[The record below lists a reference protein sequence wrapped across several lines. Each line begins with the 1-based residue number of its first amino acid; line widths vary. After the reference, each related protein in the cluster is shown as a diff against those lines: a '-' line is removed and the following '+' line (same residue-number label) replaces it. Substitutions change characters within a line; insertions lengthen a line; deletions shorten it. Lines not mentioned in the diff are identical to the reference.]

1 MPETI
6 KPGVDETEKV
16 IQEYRQEIIRAIE
29 NQRTKLRELAE
40 EHSKQ
45 IISRASQESSAIIA
59 RAQQQAER
67 IISEAKEKANKDAE
81 KIINEAKQKAE
92 GLVEDADKR
101 VRKEGKEKTKKEA
114 EHIVEEAKAEA
125 AKLMTTARQVSEK
138 TANLLVTKATKEAE
152 EIVSE
157 ARAHAEKE
165 QAQLAVKIMSEA
177 KSKSQSESAQIM
189 AETVQKAE
197 QSIAQTKSNIST
209 DLEKLVL
216 LIKEL
221 QHGLGKVFETAEG
234 QIARPEA
241 QTEMTSAPDS
251 SEDSEPSS
259 ASKIEPEVSAI
270 AVKNGLKLSPGGD
283 IALEASTLGEEN
295 QEKAYKGRL
304 ELQVLQPVNPSQ
316 MALLEK
322 LLHEVPNSRLVG
334 KGGSTGEISWTE
346 IEISEPLPLI
356 SILKRMPPVEEVVAY
371 GNNIIIALKDK

>member
-1 MPETI
+1 MGMVKMPETI

-67 IISEAKEKANKDAE
+67 IISEAKEKANKDSE

-157 ARAHAEKE
+157 ARAHN
-165 QAQLAVKIMSEA
+165 EA

-197 QSIAQTKSNIST
+197 QSITQTKSNIST

-221 QHGLGKVFETAEG
+221 QHGLGKVSETAEG
-234 QIARPEA
+234 EIARPEA
-241 QTEMTSAPDS
+241 QSEMTSAPDS

-270 AVKNGLKLSPGGD
+270 AVKNGLKLSPGSD

-322 LLHEVPNSRLVG
+322 LLREVPNSRLVG